1 MNDFQ
6 KRILIYSLLIIFL
19 AGAFFKSPYY
29 KPEKISDFYVKM
41 GIWESDEL
49 RFYDLARFHYHVA
62 LLFYPKSAWAYNA
75 MGNTYYNQT
84 GFYYISDEL
93 TRKGYEKAIE
103 NFTKAISLARN
114 YPAAYT
120 NRGDCHRFLY
130 EYDKAIKDYE
140 LALKYD
146 SKNKR
151 GLYGLS
157 LIYGYQKEYNKS
169 IDVLNKL
176 VEIYPEYEDAYFGLG
191 WAYDR
196 LENYKTSIKY
206 YKKVVELNPKR
217 IDAWINLSYV
227 SELGLKDYE
236 KAIYY
241 ADKAL
246 DLNENSLYANS
257 NKAYA
262 LVRLKRYDEAMEYI
276 EYELYLNENHSRA
289 YFQRGQVKLAKGDKK
304 GAKKDFEKALELEEQ
319 SGFDDTEKITAM
331 IKNFLKQCN

>member
-1 MNDFQ
+1 M
-6 KRILIYSLLIIFL
+6 
-19 AGAFFKSPYY
+19 
-29 KPEKISDFYVKM
+29 
-41 GIWESDEL
+41 
-49 RFYDLARFHYHVA
+49 
-62 LLFYPKSAWAYNA
+62 
-75 MGNTYYNQT
+75 
-84 GFYYISDEL
+84 
-93 TRKGYEKAIE
+93 
-103 NFTKAISLARN
+103 
-114 YPAAYT
+114 
-120 NRGDCHRFLY
+120 
-130 EYDKAIKDYE
+130 
-140 LALKYD
+140 ALKYD

-217 IDAWINLSYV
+217 VDAWINLSYV

-262 LVRLKRYDEAMEYI
+262 LVQLKRYDEAMEYI